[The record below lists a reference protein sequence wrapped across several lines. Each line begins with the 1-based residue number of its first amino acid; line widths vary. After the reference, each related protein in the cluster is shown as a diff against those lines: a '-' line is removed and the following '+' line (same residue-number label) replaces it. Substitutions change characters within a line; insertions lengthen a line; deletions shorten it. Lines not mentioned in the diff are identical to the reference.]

1 MNPDP
6 DAELMVRLLAGDDAA
21 LNQLIDRWQKPLVSF
36 ILRYVGN
43 EADSIEL
50 AQETFVRFYQNRS
63 RFNFKSKFS
72 TWLFTIASNLA
83 RNHVRWNKTHKTVLL
98 ENASGVNETSDEDF
112 AGPIE
117 ETPSALVE
125 RAEIA
130 HLVREAIQALPHDLK
145 TAILLYEYED
155 FSYDIIAGIL
165 GCSPKAV
172 ETRLY
177 RARKLLR
184 KKLDNIYLTD
194 KGHD

>member
-21 LNQLIDRWQKPLVSF
+21 LNQLIDRWQKPLASF

-50 AQETFVRFYQNRS
+50 AQETFVRLYHNRS

-72 TWLFTIASNLA
+72 TWLFTIAANLA
-83 RNHVRWNKTHKTVLL
+83 RNHVRWNKAHPTVPLQ
-98 ENASGVNETSDEDF
+98 NANGVDDTSDDF
-112 AGPIE
+112 CIPIE
-117 ETPSALVE
+117 RTPSALVE
-125 RAEIA
+125 RAEISE
-130 HLVREAIQALPHDLK
+130 LVRVAIQTLPHDLK
-145 TAILLYEYED
+145 PAILLYEYED
-155 FSYDIIAGIL
+155 LSYDIIAGIL

-184 KKLDNIYLTD
+184 KKLDSIYLTD
-194 KGHD
+194 KEHP

>member
-1 MNPDP
+1 MSEDP

-43 EADSIEL
+43 EADAIEL
-50 AQETFVRFYQNRS
+50 SQETFVRFYQNRS

-83 RNHVRWNKTHKTVLL
+83 RNHVRWNKGHPTVPL
-98 ENASGVNETSDEDF
+98 ENANGVDESSDDF
-112 AGPIE
+112 CIPIE
-117 ETPSALVE
+117 QTPSALVE
-125 RAEIA
+125 RAETA
-130 HLVREAIQALPHDLK
+130 QLVREAIQTLPHDLK
-145 TAILLYEYED
+145 TAILLHEYED

-172 ETRLY
+172 ESRLY

-194 KGHD
+194 KEHS

>member
-72 TWLFTIASNLA
+72 TWLFTIAANLA
-83 RNHVRWNKTHKTVLL
+83 RNHVRWNKAHPTVPL
-98 ENASGVNETSDEDF
+98 ENAKGVDETSDEDF
-112 AGPIE
+112 AGPFE

-145 TAILLYEYED
+145 TVILLYEYED

-184 KKLDNIYLTD
+184 KKLDNIHLTD

>member
-21 LNQLIDRWQKPLVSF
+21 LNQLIDRWQKPLASF

-50 AQETFVRFYQNRS
+50 AQETFVRLYHNRS

-72 TWLFTIASNLA
+72 TWLFTIAANLA
-83 RNHVRWNKTHKTVLL
+83 RNHVRWNKAHPTVPLQ
-98 ENASGVNETSDEDF
+98 NANGVED
-112 AGPIE
+112 ACDDVCIPIE
-117 ETPSALVE
+117 QSPAALVE
-125 RAEIA
+125 RAEISE
-130 HLVREAIQALPHDLK
+130 LVRVAIQTLPHDLK
-145 TAILLYEYED
+145 TVILLYEYED

-184 KKLDNIYLTD
+184 KKLDSIYLTD
-194 KGHD
+194 KEHP